1 MANHKIK
8 YVRLN
13 KLDPIKIYSGLQS
26 RSQNNRKQILI
37 YDNNLFV
44 QKEQTEY
51 NTNGKKSKHYEWNC
65 NHN

>member
-1 MANHKIK
+1 
-8 YVRLN
+8 VRLN
-13 KLDPIKIYSGLQS
+13 KLDPIRIYFRLQNK
-26 RSQNNRKQILI
+26 SQNNRKQILI

-51 NTNGKKSKHYEWNC
+51 NTNGKKSKHDEWNS